1 MLDVALSQFGL
12 TAFRPGQLEVID
24 AVLAGKPTIAVLPT
38 GAGKSLCYQLPAVAL
53 GGLTIVVSPL
63 ISLMKDQVD
72 ALAAR
77 GIPATLINSSVDAS
91 QREARLRQAV
101 SGELRLLYVAP
112 ERFRAPDF
120 IERLRRAPIS
130 LFAVDEAH
138 CISEWGHDFRPEYAR
153 LSEVV
158 AALHPPRLV
167 ALTATATPDVRQEIA
182 ARLGMGAPTVFVRGF
197 DRPNLSFA
205 VLPVGGKAEKL
216 AWVME
221 LLKDPALV
229 ERPALVYV
237 STRKH
242 AEEVAAALERRKV
255 PALAYHAGLSDEE
268 RGTAQDR
275 FMNGRARVVV
285 ATNAFGMGVDK
296 SSVGLVVH
304 YDLPGSLE
312 AYYQE
317 AGRAGRDGRA
327 ARCVLLFN
335 HGDVRLREFLIE
347 NHGDGERSAARVEA
361 ERARLSEMV
370 RYAYAH
376 ACRRRFLL
384 EHFGDP
390 AATLRCGGEILC
402 DACHQATQAVALSD
416 DDQLLVRKV
425 LATVARVHGRF
436 GRGRVAL
443 ALTGS
448 TAAEV
453 RDAGLD
459 QLSTFGLLRD
469 RPLAWVMDLLA
480 ALQSA
485 DLLATGGAEYPVIG
499 LTALGGEVMHD
510 RQRARL
516 SFSLAELPSRPVAA
530 RERRTRQA
538 RAPAGRD
545 AKAADDVPL
554 DADGVRLFEALRER
568 RRELAASHGVPSF
581 MVFHDRTLTEIARAR
596 PASLEAL
603 ALVHGV
609 GPAKREAYGQAVLD
623 VVARAGGVAG
633 S

>member
-1 MLDVALSQFGL
+1 MS
-12 TAFRPGQLEVID
+12 GQ
-24 AVLAGKPTIAVLPT
+24 
-38 GAGKSLCYQLPAVAL
+38 
-53 GGLTIVVSPL
+53 
-63 ISLMKDQVD
+63 
-72 ALAAR
+72 
-77 GIPATLINSSVDAS
+77 
-91 QREARLRQAV
+91 
-101 SGELRLLYVAP
+101 LRLLYVAP
-112 ERFRAPDF
+112 ERFRSGDF
-120 IERLRRAPIS
+120 IERLRQAPLS

-158 AALHPPRLV
+158 ADLRPPRLV
-167 ALTATATPDVRQEIA
+167 ALTATATADVREEIA
-182 ARLGMGAPTVFVRGF
+182 ARLGMGSPTVFVRGF

-216 AWVME
+216 AWVMQ

-242 AEEVAAALERRKV
+242 AEEVAASLERRHV

-268 RGTAQDR
+268 RGRAQDR
-275 FMNGRARVVV
+275 FMRGKVRVVV

-296 SSVGLVVH
+296 SEVGLVVH
-304 YDLPGSLE
+304 HDLPGSLE

-335 HGDVRLREFLIE
+335 HGDVRLREFLID
-347 NHGDGERSAARVEA
+347 NHGDGGERSPERVRA
-361 ERARLSEMV
+361 ERERLQEMV
-370 RYAYAH
+370 RYAYARG
-376 ACRRRFLL
+376 CRRRFLL

-402 DACHQATQAVALSD
+402 DACHQATQAVPLGD
-416 DDQLLVRKV
+416 EDQLLVRKV

-448 TAAEV
+448 TASEV

-459 QLSTFGLLRD
+459 QLSTYGLLRG
-469 RPLAWVMDLLA
+469 RPLSWVMDLLA

-485 DLLATGGAEYPVIG
+485 DLLALGGSEYPVVG
-499 LTALGGEVMHD
+499 LTALGREVMHD
-510 RQRARL
+510 RERARL
-516 SFSLAELPSRPVAA
+516 SFSLTEPSRPTPEP
-530 RERRTRQA
+530 RERGDRQRRVRGA
-538 RAPAGRD
+538 RAVAEG
-545 AKAADDVPL
+545 AAEVVL
-554 DADGVRLFEALRER
+554 DAEGARLFEALRER
-568 RRELAASHGVPSF
+568 RRELAASRGVPSF

-596 PASLEAL
+596 PLSLSAL
-603 ALVHGV
+603 AEVRGV
-609 GPAKREAYGQAVLD
+609 GPAKRDAFGEAMLE
-623 VVARAGGVAG
+623 VVRGMPAGGPR
-633 S
+633 